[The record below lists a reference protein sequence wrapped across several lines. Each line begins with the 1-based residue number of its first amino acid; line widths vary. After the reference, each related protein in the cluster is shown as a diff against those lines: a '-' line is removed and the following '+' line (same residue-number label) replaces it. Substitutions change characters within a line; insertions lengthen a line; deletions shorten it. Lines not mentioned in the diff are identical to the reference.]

1 MSDYSKAYK
10 IYNTSIKKISI
21 SRDII
26 FRKLNFRH
34 EVMMV
39 LKKIF

>member
-26 FRKLNFRH
+26 FMKLNFRH
-34 EVMMV
+34 GVMMV